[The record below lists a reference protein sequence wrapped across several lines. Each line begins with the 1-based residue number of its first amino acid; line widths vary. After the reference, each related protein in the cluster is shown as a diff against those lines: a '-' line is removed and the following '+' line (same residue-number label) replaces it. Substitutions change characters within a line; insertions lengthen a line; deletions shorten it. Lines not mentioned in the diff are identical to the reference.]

1 MLSLVF
7 SFHLLCH
14 LLLGSPP
21 LVRHGPFLATHA
33 KLSHGC
39 LKQVKIHLKNPIQGS
54 QSAVEFLQHVKSHID
69 EPAIPRV
76 PMEEEELTKK
86 NLDDLNDEYIELI

>member
-1 MLSLVF
+1 MSFIVGVTTSCEAWTILSN
-7 SFHLLCH
+7 
-14 LLLGSPP
+14 
-21 LVRHGPFLATHA
+21 TYA

-69 EPAIPRV
+69 EPAIPGV
-76 PMEEEELTKK
+76 PMDEEELTKK